1 MQDSGQE
8 DAANLGGFWIYR
20 RRKLRRH
27 PRWEFPQRAGSNLLQ
42 FLQMLVDPMNMNEQH
57 GLEAYV
63 ASKERRESSKKKSFK
78 TLFCST
84 FLANSLT
91 NSYGTRP
98 HSCRKLFW
106 NTLVVVRRSWNV
118 VLFLHSARKCGT
130 RVLACVAQSCKLSDA
145 LLQDTLQDHSR
156 FWTDS
161 CGTHA
166 LILMTPVWDSCK
178 LQDTLLE
185 RAGKT
190 PL

>member
-1 MQDSGQE
+1 MGIPAASWKQFTAVSSNAGRPHEHEWTAWSRSICCFKREAWIFQE
-8 DAANLGGFWIYR
+8 
-20 RRKLRRH
+20 
-27 PRWEFPQRAGSNLLQ
+27 
-42 FLQMLVDPMNMNEQH
+42 
-57 GLEAYV
+57 
-63 ASKERRESSKKKSFK
+63 KSFK

-161 CGTHA
+161 CETHA